1 MIILNYCVK
10 YPDNTYHTY
19 NLLKSYTN
27 RGSGFD
33 RAYHFKLWFS
43 ELSYLVGFD
52 RGNILHVNYSQNY
65 HLAPVQQVIL
75 YQFCVDLYKE
85 YFNRELIEFDLT
97 KIIVDAVN
105 LAIEYRQYGL
115 LTSRPDKRYMR
126 YMRF

>member
-10 YPDNTYHTY
+10 YQDNTYHTY
-19 NLLKSYTN
+19 NLLTSYTN

-43 ELSYLVGFD
+43 ELSYLVGFE

-75 YQFCVDLYKE
+75 YNFCVELFNE

-97 KIIVDAVN
+97 RIIVDAVN
-105 LAIEYRQYGL
+105 LAVEYRQYGL
-115 LTSRPDKRYMR
+115 LINRPDKIIQKTII
-126 YMRF
+126 